1 MFIAGIIN
9 TKIPECYF
17 WKVKRFVFTLLA
29 LNFKANIMG
38 KSKRKVAHSKKEEE
52 QAQRVV
58 KIVFV
63 SLIILAL
70 IMLIAY
76 SFFG

>member
-1 MFIAGIIN
+1 MSQ
-9 TKIPECYF
+9 
-17 WKVKRFVFTLLA
+17 
-29 LNFKANIMG
+29 G
-38 KSKRKVAHSKKEEE
+38 KKKVAITKKE
-52 QAQRVV
+52 QAQKVV

-70 IMLIAY
+70 IMLIAF